1 MIPANFEYL
10 LPESL
15 EEAISLLHQHGDEAK
30 LLAGGQS
37 LVPLMKLRLA
47 TPAYVVD
54 LGRIPGLSFIE
65 VADGGRPSPQPAP
78 QRGEGVARSS
88 SLRIGALTP
97 YVQLQRSELLQ
108 QVCPL
113 LPQTTSVVADTQV
126 RNRGTIGGSL
136 AHADPT
142 GDMPAA
148 ILALGA
154 ELKAVGEN
162 GERWIGAEDFFE
174 GVFSTSLAEDE
185 ILTEVRVPTLEGW
198 GSSYLKMAPHASGFA
213 VVGVA
218 ACVRRAADGTC
229 EDVRLAVT
237 AVGEKPYRA
246 HSVEDALRGQPL
258 DAQHIGNAVSTVT
271 EGQWVVDDVRA
282 TAEYRTHLAG
292 VYAQRAIF
300 AAVSGALAG

>member
-15 EEAISLLHQHGDEAK
+15 EEALSLLSQHGEEGK

-37 LVPLMKLRLA
+37 LIPLMKLRLA
-47 TPAYVVD
+47 TPAYVID

-65 VADGGRPSPQPAP
+65 RTDGAG
-78 QRGEGVARSS
+78 S

-97 YVQLQRSELLQ
+97 YVRLQRSDLLQ
-108 QVCPL
+108 QICPL
-113 LPQTTSVVADTQV
+113 LPQTTAVVADTQV

-154 ELKAVGEN
+154 ELKAVGRG

-174 GVFSTSLAEDE
+174 GVFSTALAEDE
-185 ILTEVRVPTLEGW
+185 ILTELRIPALEGW
-198 GSSYLKMAPHASGFA
+198 GTSYLKMAPHASGFA

-218 ACVRRAADGTC
+218 ACVRLAPGGAC
-229 EDVRLAVT
+229 EDVRIAVT
-237 AVGEKPYRA
+237 AVGEKPYRS
-246 HSVEDALRGQPL
+246 HTVEDALRGQPL
-258 DAQHIGNAVSTVT
+258 DARHIEEAVATVT
-271 EGQWVVDDVRA
+271 DGQWVVDDVRA
-282 TAEYRTHLAG
+282 TAEYRTHLAR
-292 VYAQRAIF
+292 VYAARAIR
-300 AAVSGALAG
+300 AAAGAVSA